1 MKTIID
7 VVNDAIL
14 DVSINPIVE
23 SGIFDPNNDEHIF
36 LLIENLDGRLD
47 EEAISEAV
55 QALRLEG
62 KHPDRQAYNKEGWLV
77 TFPSKQY
84 RDAALKKG
92 THSLADPTHGKGGM
106 NLYYKRRGKQKR
118 MTQQQPT
125 VAGTP
130 DAQQSTQQSAQPPAQ
145 PTTQTATSQPANQQT
160 LPPDQGSQLP
170 ASDEA
175 PKSAVQEPKVE
186 PEQKPSEPAPAIG
199 ASGGAVSSVPSQK
212 KLSEPTGD
220 APEKRPEAPSEPNKV
235 EVTEKFAASKG
246 WESTPYGEWRS
257 AEGETVAVVSL
268 SGEVTPIKS
277 NDREELKLFASK
289 QN

>member
-14 DVSINPIVE
+14 NVSINPLVE
-23 SGIFDPNNDEHIF
+23 SGMFDPNNDEHIF
-36 LLIENLDGRLD
+36 LLMENLEGRL
-47 EEAISEAV
+47 EEEIITEAI

-84 RDAALKKG
+84 RDSALKKG

-118 MTQQQPT
+118 MTQQQPS

-130 DAQQSTQQSAQPPAQ
+130 DASQGAQPAVQ
-145 PTTQTATSQPANQQT
+145 PTVQTPAPQTAKQEVPPTDQAGE
-160 LPPDQGSQLP
+160 LPS
-170 ASDEA
+170 SDET
-175 PKSAVQEPKVE
+175 PKPATQEPKAE
-186 PEQKPSEPAPAIG
+186 PEQKPSEPAPTVG
-199 ASGGAVSSVPSQK
+199 GSGGGVSSAPLQQKSSEPMGDVPSKQ
-212 KLSEPTGD
+212 
-220 APEKRPEAPSEPNKV
+220 PEAPAEPNKV
-235 EVTEKFAASKG
+235 EVTEKFASSKG
-246 WESTPYGEWRS
+246 WESTPYGEWRNPQ
-257 AEGETVAVVSL
+257 GETVAVVSL

-289 QN
+289 QS